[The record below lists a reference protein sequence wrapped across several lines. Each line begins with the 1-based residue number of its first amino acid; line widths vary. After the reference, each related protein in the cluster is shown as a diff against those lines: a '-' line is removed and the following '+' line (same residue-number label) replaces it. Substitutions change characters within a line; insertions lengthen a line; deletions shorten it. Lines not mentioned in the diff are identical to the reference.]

1 VSKLTLLALLS
12 MLGVLI
18 FAPASSALAQQPDS
32 VPPGYE
38 GGTGADEPCPLDIDQ
53 FPEGTVCGE
62 GGGYLVPVTA
72 TATST
77 ATFTGTPTATATAA
91 SSATASTSAT
101 ALPSTGGASSSL
113 VAIGALVLLGGS
125 AVMTAV
131 IVRRN

>member
-1 VSKLTLLALLS
+1 VKKLTLLALLS

-18 FAPASSALAQQPDS
+18 FAPASSALAQQP
-32 VPPGYE
+32 
-38 GGTGADEPCPLDIDQ
+38 DEPCPLDIDQ

-77 ATFTGTPTATATAA
+77 ATSTGTPTATATAA
-91 SSATASTSAT
+91 SSATASTPAT

-113 VAIGALVLLGGS
+113 VAIGALVLLAGS